1 MYQYIWFGD
10 IYDTEAEKTL
20 TLHMPAQVI
29 ACPPLSHRLVYL
41 FFCLFAWTPTLHM
54 PGQVIAKSQLI
65 FSWYVARQMGETGQ
79 GNSTQAEKHNTC
91 HSVTCL
97 PLFVFFLFVYL
108 VYLPV

>member
-10 IYDTEAEKTL
+10 LYDTEAEKTL

-65 FSWYVARQMGETGQ
+65 FS
-79 GNSTQAEKHNTC
+79 
-91 HSVTCL
+91 
-97 PLFVFFLFVYL
+97 
-108 VYLPV
+108 

>member
-1 MYQYIWFGD
+1 MLSFTNATQAEKTTALPPHSIRQKISLQIDISVSKNALTSIFFLAMYQYLWFGD

-20 TLHMPAQVI
+20 ILHMPAQVI

-65 FSWYVARQMGETGQ
+65 FS
-79 GNSTQAEKHNTC
+79 
-91 HSVTCL
+91 
-97 PLFVFFLFVYL
+97 
-108 VYLPV
+108 